1 MNESINTCFLLNEIA
16 HTAPWLRINVVN
28 VEPEDG
34 LENIYQ
40 CNEKFDLHIKQ
51 NNCFLGLSVSDVVIL
66 KGKI

>member
-40 CNEKFDLHIKQ
+40 CNEKFDLHI
-51 NNCFLGLSVSDVVIL
+51 CFSELSASDVVIL
-66 KGKI
+66 EGKI